1 VSAPDE
7 LLIRLASALAAAPPS
22 ETLSKRLCLA
32 ARDLAEADG
41 TAVTV
46 SYDED
51 NRVTV
56 CSSDETSSRL
66 EDLQDVMREG
76 PGVSAWE
83 SGTPQVCMLDSKD
96 DGGWPNYVAAAR
108 RLVPH
113 AHIHALP
120 MRIDERVIG
129 VLSFYQSSSLP
140 RGLALPEATLMR
152 LAAATGA
159 ALVRDPTA
167 LDVVLDDGPWDS
179 RAKIHQATGMVMAQL
194 RVSPV
199 DAVAVLR
206 AHAYAGDLT
215 LDDVARRVLERS
227 LKFRP

>member
-1 VSAPDE
+1 MSAPDE

-22 ETLSKRLCLA
+22 ETLSMRLCLA

-41 TAVTV
+41 TTVTV

-51 NRVTV
+51 NRVTL
-56 CSSDETSSRL
+56 CASDETSSRL
-66 EDLQDVMREG
+66 EDLQDVMQEG

-83 SGTPQVCMLDSKD
+83 SGTPQVCTFDANGG
-96 DGGWPNYVAAAR
+96 GGWPNFVPAAR
-108 RLVPH
+108 RLVPQ
-113 AHIHALP
+113 ALIHAVP
-120 MRIDERVIG
+120 MRVDERVIG
-129 VLSFYQSSSLP
+129 VLTFYQSQSFP
-140 RGLALPEATLMR
+140 QDLALPEATLVR

-194 RVSPV
+194 RVTSV
-199 DAVAVLR
+199 DAIAVLR

-227 LKFRP
+227 LKFKP